1 VKRFDLAALLLVT
14 VVTFA
19 TITAGAAQQ
28 PPAGRAGAPAPGPG
42 GPGGPGGG
50 RGGPAAVPPM
60 LDYATARKA
69 MAAAEAAATSAS
81 ANVTIAI
88 VDANGDLAMLN
99 RLEGSRGVAV
109 TSAEGKARAAILFGM
124 PTGQIQEAMA
134 ANQPVSARVT
144 LPPLGG
150 FEITPVR
157 GGVPIIRDGKVI
169 GAVGVGGAAA
179 AVDEQIAQAG
189 VNAVK

>member
-1 VKRFDLAALLLVT
+1 MRMLATVVLIVTLAAAQLM
-14 VVTFA
+14 
-19 TITAGAAQQ
+19 AQQ
-28 PPAGRAGAPAPGPG
+28 PPAQGRPG
-42 GPGGPGGG
+42 GPGGQGG
-50 RGGPAAVPPM
+50 RGGAPAAPAPM
-60 LDYATARKA
+60 LDNATAKKA
-69 MAAAEAAATSAS
+69 MTAAEAAAAAAM

-99 RLEGSRGVAV
+99 RLEGARGVAV

-124 PTGQIQEAMA
+124 PTSQIQEAMA

-157 GGVPIIRDGKVI
+157 GGVPIVKDGRVI
-169 GAVGVGGAAA
+169 GAVGVGGAAPA
-179 AVDEQIAQAG
+179 TDEQIAQAG
-189 VNAVK
+189 VDAVK